1 MEFVRDKSVVVNLNS
16 SRCQLYYSLVVVAV
30 LFIRSFVVV
39 VVLSSFSV
47 NFSLEKTNIFSLA
60 AFYTCFVYFG
70 NAQIDLRRRTRGKNC
85 FISSADRRLSQ
96 SR

>member
-47 NFSLEKTNIFSLA
+47 NFSLEKNKHFFAGSILYMFRILWK
-60 AFYTCFVYFG
+60 C
-70 NAQIDLRRRTRGKNC
+70 
-85 FISSADRRLSQ
+85 ADRS
-96 SR
+96 